1 MPRDVE
7 ILVIPAKAGFQF
19 MSIHGV
25 WIPAI
30 PAGMTKYAENH
41 VIPAKKVYSP
51 LARNPGMI
59 IH

>member
-1 MPRDVE
+1 MTE
-7 ILVIPAKAGFQF
+7 NIETIVIPAKVGFQN

-30 PAGMTKYAENH
+30 PAGMTKDAENH
-41 VIPAKKVYSP
+41 VIPAK
-51 LARNPGMI
+51 AG